1 MKSNPE
7 IQALMNR
14 ISTMI
19 QNQDENSPLEVLFS
33 HYSEFCYPQN
43 KSETSL
49 QQDLRKTPHDTV
61 PEYEDQ
67 IMDLVH
73 IICFHYERI
82 SFINGLKAGVRLASE
97 LGE

>member
-33 HYSEFCYPQN
+33 HYSEFCYTQN
-43 KSETSL
+43 KSEASL
-49 QQDLRKTPHDTV
+49 QQDLRKTLHDTV
-61 PEYEDQ
+61 PVFGPGENSQ
-67 IMDLVH
+67 K
-73 IICFHYERI
+73 
-82 SFINGLKAGVRLASE
+82 KAVSARR
-97 LGE
+97 